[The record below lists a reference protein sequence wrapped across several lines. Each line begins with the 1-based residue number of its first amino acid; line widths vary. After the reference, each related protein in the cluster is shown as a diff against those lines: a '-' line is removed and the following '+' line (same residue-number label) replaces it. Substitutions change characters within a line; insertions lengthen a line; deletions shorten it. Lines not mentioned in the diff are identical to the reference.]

1 MLKAIFYKEWIK
13 LRWYMLLALIVT
25 TAVAG
30 YCLLRADRAIELR
43 GAGHIWEVMVL
54 KDAVFID
61 LLRFVPLLA
70 GILAALV
77 QFMPEMQRKC
87 LKLTLHLPCLQQ
99 RMVFAMLAAGIAML
113 VACFAVNFAVMT
125 AWLSAVLPAELV
137 TNVLSAAA
145 PWYLAGVA
153 GYLLAAWVCLEP
165 AWKRRVFNLAVAALI
180 VRAYFLAPVPRAY
193 NDFLP
198 WLALYTLALSLLAW
212 ISVARFKAGC
222 QD

>member
-13 LRWYMLLALIVT
+13 LRWYFLLAVLAT
-25 TAVAG
+25 TGVAG
-30 YCLLRADRAIELR
+30 YCLLRMDRAIALK

-54 KDAVFID
+54 KNAVFID
-61 LLRFVPLLA
+61 YMQFVPLLA

-87 LKLTLHLPCLQQ
+87 LKLTLHLPCSQQ
-99 RMVFAMLAAGIAML
+99 QMLFAMLGAGVLML
-113 VACFAVNFAVMT
+113 LACFAVNLLAMG
-125 AWLSAVLPAELV
+125 AYLSTVLPVELSE
-137 TNVLSAAA
+137 NIFSAAA

-165 AWKRRVFNLAVAALI
+165 TWKLRVCNLLVAALVI
-180 VRAYFLAPVPRAY
+180 RAYFLAPVPRAY
-193 NDFLP
+193 NAFLP

-212 ISVARFKAGC
+212 ISVERFKAGK